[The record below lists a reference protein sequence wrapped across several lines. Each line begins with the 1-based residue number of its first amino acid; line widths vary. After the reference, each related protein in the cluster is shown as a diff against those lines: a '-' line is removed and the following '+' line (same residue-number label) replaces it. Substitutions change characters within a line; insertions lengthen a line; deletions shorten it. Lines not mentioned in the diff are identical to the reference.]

1 MLGDSVKTPSTQS
14 TLMKKTKIYHYVF
27 YLLQASD
34 DLVIRYPIDYDEN
47 DLLGRKGTERLQTS
61 RIRLT
66 YHLSPRPSRFLEA
79 AATVTS
85 ANLGRNDIVSGLQ
98 ERLRTGD
105 VTMRLKCTAKIGN
118 GYWKSTEKS
127 TRLRHRERLL
137 ESRSASAS
145 NG

>member
-1 MLGDSVKTPSTQS
+1 M
-14 TLMKKTKIYHYVF
+14 
-27 YLLQASD
+27 QASD

-61 RIRLT
+61 RIRVT
-66 YHLSPRPSRFLEA
+66 YHLSPRPSRFLEAA